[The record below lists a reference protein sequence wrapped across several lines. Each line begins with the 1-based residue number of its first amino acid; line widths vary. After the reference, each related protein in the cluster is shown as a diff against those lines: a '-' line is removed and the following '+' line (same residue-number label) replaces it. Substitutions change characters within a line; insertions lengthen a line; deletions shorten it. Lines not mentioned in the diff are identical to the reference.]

1 MTGVAVAGAGNWCKN
16 LVRNDTS
23 LGGVELKY
31 IYDRTEA
38 VCASM
43 SPLYPQATVADD
55 YQQLL
60 DDDSVDVIVVA
71 VDAPRY
77 FELAGAALKADKHT
91 YVDKSLI

>member
-43 SPLYPQATVADD
+43 GSAVSPGHCCRRLP
-55 YQQLL
+55 
-60 DDDSVDVIVVA
+60 
-71 VDAPRY
+71 
-77 FELAGAALKADKHT
+77 AA
-91 YVDKSLI
+91 SGRR